1 MRRSWQR
8 CSPLDLHQL
17 ARAWFVDARR
27 IELAKLAVELG
38 ISRATAYR
46 WAGSAEQLIGDVLA
60 AIVAETFERFRA
72 RSSATGTDLV
82 LEVLEGTMRQAH
94 AFEPLRRYLAANPQ
108 TGLRLVAS
116 KHGPVQG
123 RTIELVAGLIDAEVE
138 AGRIRLT
145 VPTDVMAF
153 ALTRIVESF
162 LYADLIT
169 GTKPDLDN
177 AVKILELMLAPQASA
192 LAD

>member
-1 MRRSWQR
+1 MRRSWHR
-8 CSPLDLHQL
+8 CSPVDLQRL

-27 IELAKLAVELG
+27 IELAKLALELG

-46 WAGSAEQLIGDVLA
+46 WAGSTEQLIGDVLA
-60 AIVAETFERFRA
+60 GIVTETFERIRDA
-72 RSSATGTDLV
+72 SDERGTTLL

-94 AFEPLRRYLAANPQ
+94 AFEPLRRYLDAQPQ

-116 KHGPVQG
+116 KHGPVQAQ
-123 RTIELVAGLIDAEVE
+123 TIKLVKDLIEAEIE
-138 AGRIRLT
+138 AGEMQLT
-145 VPTDVMAF
+145 VPTDVMAY

-169 GTKPDLDN
+169 GAKPDLN
-177 AVKILELMLAPQASA
+177 SAAKILEIMLTAPEAGA
-192 LAD
+192 AA

>member
-1 MRRSWQR
+1 MRRSWHR

-27 IELAKLAVELG
+27 IELTKLALELG

-46 WAGSAEQLIGDVLA
+46 WAGSTEQLIGEVLA
-60 AIVAETFERFRA
+60 AIVAETFERIRA
-72 RSSATGTDLV
+72 ASDATGTPLV

-94 AFEPLRRYLAANPQ
+94 AFEPLRRYLAQHPQ

-116 KHGPVQG
+116 KHGPVQA
-123 RTIELVAGLIDAEVE
+123 RTIKLVGDLIDAEIE
-138 AGRIRLT
+138 ADRLHLT
-145 VPTDVMAF
+145 VPTEVMAY

-169 GTKPDLDN
+169 GAKPDLDN
-177 AVKILELMLAPQASA
+177 AVKILELMLSAPDSSA
-192 LAD
+192 AA

>member
-1 MRRSWQR
+1 MRRSWHR
-8 CSPLDLHQL
+8 CSPLDLQRL

-27 IELAKLAVELG
+27 IELAKLALELG

-46 WAGSAEQLIGDVLA
+46 WAGSTEQLIGDVLA
-60 AIVAETFERFRA
+60 GIVTETFEQIRNASDA
-72 RSSATGTDLV
+72 RGTALV

-94 AFEPLRRYLAANPQ
+94 AFDPLRRYLAAQPQ

-116 KHGPVQG
+116 KHGPVQAQ
-123 RTIELVAGLIDAEVE
+123 TIKLVKDLIEAEIE
-138 AGRIRLT
+138 AGEMHLT
-145 VPTDVMAF
+145 VPTDVMAY

-169 GTKPDLDN
+169 GAKPDLDS
-177 AVKILELMLAPQASA
+177 ASKILEIMLSAPEAGA
-192 LAD
+192 A